1 MRRRARIVV
10 AVAALLALSALPA
23 GSQEPIAADDLAWYT
38 SVNSNAGGVPL
49 GDPVANN
56 TLEPGDL
63 PVGAAGTTEH
73 KRTYLLLGVPEGA
86 TSGTITLPISE
97 TGGTNFGTAGPIVVC
112 PVVEPFIVASGGS
125 IESAP
130 AIDCGENPIV
140 GTPDPAD
147 PTEGAATSYQFDV
160 SPLLARWAAGEPNQG
175 IAVVADVREPQPA
188 YQVTFTVELFGTI
201 GSAQSTGTGGG
212 GDDFDP
218 PDFGSG
224 GSGGSGGFGS
234 GQFGSGGFRS
244 GTESS
249 SFAPPP
255 RTDFMPLDDLAF
267 APAEEAPESASPDVG
282 EPALP
287 VTAQDQ
293 APLASAGP
301 IPGTASPAIWL
312 LLPFALGVLGLSA
325 RALGRAG
332 ETQSA
337 LDRMLGT

>member
-1 MRRRARIVV
+1 MSRQSRPWRHGAV
-10 AVAALLALSALPA
+10 VAALVLVALAALPA
-23 GSQEPIAADDLAWYT
+23 GSQEPIVADDLAWYT
-38 SVNSNAGGVPL
+38 AVNTNAGGVPL

-63 PVGAAGTTEH
+63 PVGAAGSAEH
-73 KRTYLLLGVPEGA
+73 KRAYLLLGVPENA
-86 TSGTITLPISE
+86 TTGLIALPISE
-97 TGGTNFGTAGPIVVC
+97 TVGTNFGTAGPIIIC
-112 PVVEPFIVASGGS
+112 PVIETFFVSSGGS

-130 AIDCGENPIV
+130 DIECGDNPIV

-147 PTEGAATSYQFDV
+147 PTEGVATAYQFDV

-188 YQVTFTVELFGTI
+188 YQVTFKVDLFSVI
-201 GSAQSTGTGGG
+201 GSAQSSGAGGTD
-212 GDDFDP
+212 DDFEF

-224 GSGGSGGFGS
+224 DFGS
-234 GQFGSGGFRS
+234 GDFGSDGSS
-244 GTESS
+244 GQSS
-249 SFAPPP
+249 AFAPPP
-255 RTDFMPLDDLAF
+255 RTDFLPLDDLAF
-267 APAEEAPESASPDVG
+267 APAEEAPESAAPDLSD

-287 VTAQDQ
+287 VPSQGQT
-293 APLASAGP
+293 PLAAPGQ

-332 ETQSA
+332 EAEST
-337 LDRMLGT
+337 LDRMLGS